1 MGLYARIAVLWAV
14 AAIVAT
20 VAQAQIVGDPAGPR
34 PGPVIVLEVEIDD
47 ESSLQILHDE
57 GYNITNAWP
66 GHVEIYAT
74 PEERDR
80 LVSEGYIVT
89 EIEVQPGEPEA
100 ETAARGLGVYHKHA
114 ALTTE
119 LQAYAAAFPAISR
132 LVNVGLSVQGRELWA
147 MLITDN
153 PDVEEDEP
161 EFKYVSSMHGDEI
174 MGVEMCLY
182 LIDTLLNDYGSVS
195 RITDLVDSTEIW
207 IMPLMNPDGREITQ
221 RNNANGFD
229 LNRSFPEF
237 PEEYTG
243 TRFYTSANFAGLEP
257 EVAALMQWA
266 LDNSFVLSANY
277 HGGALVV
284 SYPFDAMPGV
294 PSGQYAASPD
304 DALYIDMS
312 LRYAAENSP
321 MFSFGTFPN
330 GIVNGNDWFIVKGG
344 MQDWMYRFAGNAEV
358 TIEVSN
364 SKTPPENQIA
374 TFWAD
379 NEESMLVY
387 LESVHRGIRG
397 LVTDAVSDDP
407 IFAVVSVEGNP
418 QWVYSDPDV
427 GDYYRLLLPGTYTL
441 TYIAFG
447 YEPLTV
453 EGISVGSGPATRVDV
468 QLAPVELPAA
478 STLNLLTLA
487 AILLFVG
494 RVGLSVVP
502 GRRESP

>member
-1 MGLYARIAVLWAV
+1 MGFRTRVMAVFLGAAMLAV
-14 AAIVAT
+14 T
-20 VAQAQIVGDPAGPR
+20 GQAQIVGDPAGPR
-34 PGPVIVLEVEIDD
+34 PGPVIVLDVVIDS
-47 ESSLQILHDE
+47 EAHLQILHED

-74 PEERDR
+74 PDERDR
-80 LVSEGYIVT
+80 LVFQGYVVT
-89 EIEVQPGEPEA
+89 ELEVQPGEPEP

-132 LVNVGLSVQGRELWA
+132 LVNVGSSVQGRELWA

-153 PDVEEDEP
+153 PDTEEDEP

-182 LIDTLLNDYGSVS
+182 LIDTLLNGYASVS
-195 RITDLVDSTEIW
+195 RITDLVNSTEIW
-207 IMPLMNPDGREITQ
+207 IMPLMNPDGREIPQ

-229 LNRSFPEF
+229 LNRSFPRF
-237 PEEYTG
+237 PEDYTG
-243 TRFYTSANFAGLEP
+243 TRFYSAPDFSGLQP
-257 EVAALMQWA
+257 EVVALMQWA

-284 SYPFDAMPGV
+284 SYPFDAKPGV

-321 MFSFGTFPN
+321 MFNFGTFPN

-364 SKTPPENQIA
+364 VKTPPENQIA

-397 LVTDAVSDDP
+397 LVTDAESGDSV
-407 IFAVVSVEGNP
+407 FAIVRVEGNP
-418 QWVYSDPDV
+418 QRVYSDPDV

-441 TYIAFG
+441 TYIATG
-447 YEPLTV
+447 YLPLTV

-468 QLAPVELPAA
+468 QLVPVELPAA
-478 STLNLLTLA
+478 STMVLVALCA
-487 AILLFVG
+487 MMLFAG
-494 RVGLSVVP
+494 GVGLFLVNR
-502 GRRESP
+502 RRESP